1 MGFFFL
7 GSLIS
12 RHSWDLA
19 PTATGWRD
27 QLSQGLAASQEEKL
41 AGSSRFC
48 ARGWLELFFL
58 CLGMGR
64 NFGSGQVELLRWH
77 LLFQEPGIPLG
88 GKWGK
93 SEVKL
98 QALHPPASGKTLPCW
113 WFPSPGSVFL
123 AIPLR
128 RWLSRKLS
136 LKFFPADKERCEE
149 LRKALSTAHE
159 KFCFWPDSPCPG
171 GCLRFLIQHYS
182 LFFFPPLSIVI
193 PVVTLSFSLWDW
205 WNTTGKQHP
214 SGLYPAFPDLWVPL
228 EQLKCF
234 WVVTGKGQGKIGCR
248 GMLKEG

>member
-1 MGFFFL
+1 MGFFL

-98 QALHPPASGKTLPCW
+98 HALHPPASGKTLPCW

-136 LKFFPADKERCEE
+136 LNFFPCRQRTLWGAQEGSEHCPWEVLLLARQP
-149 LRKALSTAHE
+149 LPRWVPQIPNPAL
-159 KFCFWPDSPCPG
+159 FP
-171 GCLRFLIQHYS
+171 
-182 LFFFPPLSIVI
+182 FFFPPLSIVI